1 MKTTVLAL
9 ALLGIL
15 VPLLSAQS
23 QAVIK
28 EATGKVELLAAQQ
41 AWVPAKA
48 GMKVAAGTT
57 ISTGFNSTAILDLGG
72 SILQVKPLTR
82 MRLEELVQKQGTVQT
97 SLFLQIGKVK
107 ADVKT
112 AVGLTQDF
120 KVKSPV
126 STAAVRGT
134 GFDYDGYDLYV
145 YEGVVTYS
153 NQVGQER
160 TYASGE
166 KGSTNGSDTPAD
178 GQDGKEGAAG
188 VNPFAPGLG
197 GASGGGLPADAGAVL
212 TGGAVIII
220 PPIE

>member
-41 AWVPAKA
+41 AWIPAKA
-48 GMKVAAGTT
+48 GMKVAPGTT

-112 AVGLTQDF
+112 AAGLTQDF

-145 YEGVVTYS
+145 YEGAVTYS
-153 NQVGQER
+153 NLLGQER

-166 KGSTNGSDTPAD
+166 EGSTNGSDTPAD

-197 GASGGGLPADAGAVL
+197 GASGGGLPSGADAVL